1 MKLNLIFNFKNLKI
15 IQDILIMKDYYNL
28 TRLLPKFKL
37 FILLIIIICFAEV
50 FVFDLN
56 KVISDSMSPLLKTG
70 DTIIISKLHFGYIS
84 LSEIKRFDVVLFKKD
99 GKKTVKRCI
108 GKAGESFQII
118 NDVIFINSLP
128 IESYNYQSP
137 NPNDI
142 KIETSLSVFELI
154 RKNKWTLKN
163 FGEFM
168 IPYKDFKIKLNK
180 SNKSNMPI

>member
-1 MKLNLIFNFKNLKI
+1 MSDF
-15 IQDILIMKDYYNL
+15 QSKD
-28 TRLLPKFKL
+28 F
-37 FILLIIIICFAEV
+37 
-50 FVFDLN
+50 
-56 KVISDSMSPLLKTG
+56 
-70 DTIIISKLHFGYIS
+70 S

-180 SNKSNMPI
+180 SNLQKYQDLITKYEAKIEIKNDSIYINNVLSNEYVFKNDYYFLIGDNNKNSIDSRFYGPVPRNYIYGKYILKI